1 MWVCLII
8 PCTPSFRAIIITGS
22 GNSVNDVNPFTY
34 DSGIFS
40 LGIPILGIC
49 YGFHLIVKHYG
60 GEIVAGFTRED
71 GQFEVKLDT
80 SSPLFKAM
88 AETQQVLLTHGDSA
102 HSVS

>member
-1 MWVCLII
+1 MWACLII
-8 PCTPSFRAIIITGS
+8 SCTSLYRAIIITGS

-49 YGFHLIVKHYG
+49 YGFHLIVKYYG
-60 GEIVAGFTRED
+60 GEIVTGFRED

-88 AETQQVLLTHGDSA
+88 DETQQVLLTHGDSV